1 MALFRD
7 YVVHTPEEIE
17 RIRVAM
23 QMTAQVRDQ
32 LAELV
37 RPGMTTLQAD
47 TLAGELIRATGGT
60 SGFLNYHG
68 FPGNVCISLNDE
80 VVHGIGVAHRVIQ
93 ESDIVSIDIG
103 VSYNGAVGDSAITF
117 GFGEL
122 PADTKRLLTAT
133 REALMAGIAAAV
145 KGNCIRDISRA
156 VEKRA
161 MADHLGVVREMVGH
175 GVGIRLHEPPDV
187 PNYVTPVRGPKL
199 VPGMVLAIEPMFN
212 LGSNRIKQ
220 DSDGWTI
227 RTKDGSLSAHFEH
240 SILITDNEPEIL
252 TWPKTM

>member
-32 LAELV
+32 LVELV
-37 RPGMTTLQAD
+37 RPGMSTLQID
-47 TLAGELIRATGGT
+47 TLAGDLIRATGGT

-68 FPGNVCISLNDE
+68 FPGNICISLNDE
-80 VVHGIGVAHRVIQ
+80 VVHGIGVSHRIVQ
-93 ESDIVSIDIG
+93 ESDIVSLDIG
-103 VSYNGAVGDSAITF
+103 VAYDGGVGDTAVTF

-122 PADTKRLLTAT
+122 PSDTVRLLTAT
-133 REALMAGIAAAV
+133 REALMAGIAAAK
-145 KGNCIRDISRA
+145 KGNYIRDISRA

-161 MADHLGVVREMVGH
+161 LASQLGVVREMVGH
-175 GVGIRLHEPPDV
+175 GVGVHLHEPPDV
-187 PNYVTPVRGPKL
+187 PNYVTPLKGPKL

-212 LGSNRIKQ
+212 LGSHRIKQ
-220 DSDGWTI
+220 DNDGWTI

-240 SILITDNEPEIL
+240 SILITEKEPEIL

>member
-1 MALFRD
+1 MAFFRD

-17 RIRVAM
+17 RIRTAM
-23 QMTAQVRDQ
+23 GMTAQVRDQ
-32 LAELV
+32 LVQLI
-37 RPGMTTLQAD
+37 RPGMSTLQID
-47 TLAGELIRATGGT
+47 QLAGDLIRATGGT

-68 FPGNVCISLNDE
+68 FPGNICISLNDE
-80 VVHGIGVAHRVIQ
+80 VVHGIGAANRIVQ
-93 ESDIVSIDIG
+93 ECDIVSLDIG
-103 VSYNGAVGDSAITF
+103 VSFNGAVGDTAVTI

-122 PADTKRLLTAT
+122 PPDTARLLKAT
-133 REALMAGIAAAV
+133 QEALMAGINAAV
-145 KGNCIRDISRA
+145 KGNHIRDISRA

-161 MADHLGVVREMVGH
+161 MADQLGVVREMVGH

-187 PNYVTPVRGPKL
+187 PNYVTPVKGPKL

-212 LGSNRIKQ
+212 LGTHRISQ

-227 RTKDGSLSAHFEH
+227 RTRDGSLSAHFEH
-240 SILITDNEPEIL
+240 SILITDNKPEIL

>member
-7 YVVHTPEEIE
+7 YVIHTAEEIE

-32 LAELV
+32 LAGLV
-37 RPGMTTLQAD
+37 RPGMTTLQID
-47 TLAGELIRATGGT
+47 QLAGDLIRATGGT

-80 VVHGIGVAHRVIQ
+80 VVHGIGSPNRVVQ
-93 ESDIVSIDIG
+93 ECDIVSIDIG
-103 VSYNGAVGDSAITF
+103 VKYNGAVGDSAITF

-122 PADTKRLLTAT
+122 PADTQRLLTAT
-133 REALMAGIAAAV
+133 REALMAGIKAAR
-145 KGNCIRDISRA
+145 KGCFIRDISRA

-161 MADHLGVVREMVGH
+161 MADRLGVVREMVGH
-175 GVGIRLHEPPDV
+175 GVGILLHEPPDV

-212 LGSNRIKQ
+212 LGTSRIKQ

-240 SILITDNEPEIL
+240 SILITENEPEIL
-252 TWPKTM
+252 TWQKTM